1 MSLES
6 IPVKRPVPTSVG
18 TFAGFGPAE
27 ERRRPLLIHPLQGD
41 LQDQRRVLQEEGDGR
56 QKVRQRGRERERER
70 QGEKM
75 FLNRSFQNLLGWTR
89 FNRWSCKDTVDRLNP
104 LFFFLNWKRS
114 ASAHCTQTFGLYPK
128 LFRSYFVSDY
138 VEVCLPDYLHT
149 KN

>member
-75 FLNRSFQNLLGWTR
+75 FLNRSFQNLGWTR

-104 LFFFLNWKRS
+104 LFFFSLIGKEVPLLTVPKILDCIQNFFDS
-114 ASAHCTQTFGLYPK
+114 ILYPI
-128 LFRSYFVSDY
+128 
-138 VEVCLPDYLHT
+138 T
-149 KN
+149 

>member
-56 QKVRQRGRERERER
+56 QKVRQRGRERERATGREDVFKPVLPKFTWMDSLQQMELQRYCR
-70 QGEKM
+70 QTQS
-75 FLNRSFQNLLGWTR
+75 SF
-89 FNRWSCKDTVDRLNP
+89 
-104 LFFFLNWKRS
+104 FFFLNWKRS